1 EIVMLKSLAVHF
13 IIAPREREVYKREQK
28 ILTDLVE
35 VFMSKSTRSHDAM
48 EEVFVGDWNE
58 CTNDDERLR
67 VAIDQVASLT
77 DGSATTLHAALC

>member
-1 EIVMLKSLAVHF
+1 
-13 IIAPREREVYKREQK
+13 
-28 ILTDLVE
+28 
-35 VFMSKSTRSHDAM
+35 MSKSPRSHDAM